1 MKKLF
6 LKQSLLM
13 VVGGLLLVGCFDS
26 KYDFDK
32 VDLTLGFGGDQ
43 VALPGNNSTSA
54 IVLDDLLDIQGSDLI
69 WTDAKGDYWFGKS
82 PETVNPVS
90 VTIDPIT
97 LSGDFSENEYISITI
112 PEALRPFAGQTVTL
126 SDYGETIEGSKAIS
140 LLNYEFA
147 VPEEVKSLKY
157 VVLGDNGADL
167 TLNLTIPSAITK
179 FGYITISFPQMLEM
193 TCVTKPQDFD
203 TSTNVLSLRNQS
215 GGNLQL
221 QFKVTRINVRKVDDN
236 NYAELTAGKFS
247 MKGQVQLAFGVDQLR
262 IPSES
267 VITIG
272 GEARMQGI
280 RITGACGVF
289 DPDINLSSAGTVTI
303 TGIPEFLI
311 DEEVVADLDNP
322 QIYLTLTSTMPLG
335 GVIEAQ
341 LTSDTYQGA
350 ISLTGNKAIRVKA
363 SPDGQTPVE
372 TKVLVCRKNPGV
384 SESECQVITDDNL
397 SRLINKLREGMTI
410 RFDINKVKATQEE
423 ATVLMGHQYTLVPQY
438 RFEAPLAFGPN
449 AVIVYNKSFNGWN
462 EDIDKLSFATGAFV
476 ELKGIA
482 VNQIPADLVL
492 EAEAIGTNGQ
502 KLSDVTIDLVKNKV
516 AGVATGSSESEVEV
530 KVSGNISKLDGLLI
544 KLKAASN
551 EALRGVTLNKTTQTL
566 VLKNVGI
573 TLNGKLIYDAN

>member
-6 LKQSLLM
+6 LKQGLLM
-13 VVGGLLLVGCFDS
+13 VVGGLLLVGCFDN

-97 LSGDFSENEYISITI
+97 LSQDLSAGQNIDITI
-112 PEALRPFAGQTVTL
+112 PDVLRPFAGQTITL
-126 SDYGETIEGSKAIS
+126 SDYGQTMEGSQAIS
-140 LLNYEFA
+140 LLDYEFA
-147 VPEEVKSLKY
+147 APEEVKSLKY

-167 TLNLTIPSAITK
+167 TLNLTLPSDITK

-193 TCVTKPQDFD
+193 TCVTKPENFD
-203 TSTNVLSLRNQS
+203 ATTNILSLRNQS

-221 QFKVTRINVRKVDDN
+221 QFKVTRINVKKVDDD
-236 NYAELTAGKFS
+236 NYAELANGKFS
-247 MKGQVQLAFGVDQLR
+247 MKGKVQFAFGVDQLR
-262 IPSES
+262 IPSQS
-267 VITIG
+267 TITIG
-272 GEARMQGI
+272 GEGRMQGI
-280 RITGACGVF
+280 RITGARGVF
-289 DPDINLSSAGTVTI
+289 DPDINMTSAGTVTI
-303 TGIPEFLI
+303 TGIPDFLI

-322 QIYLTLTSTMPLG
+322 QIFLTLTSTMPLG

-350 ISLTGNKAIRVKA
+350 ISLTGDKAIHVKA

-372 TKVLVCRKNPGV
+372 TKVIVCRKNPGV
-384 SESECQVITDDNL
+384 SESEYQVITDDNL
-397 SRLINKLREGMTI
+397 SKLINKLREGMTI
-410 RFDINKVKATQEE
+410 RFDINKVKAAQEE
-423 ATVLMGHQYTLVPQY
+423 ATVLMGHQYSLVPNY

-449 AVIVYNKSFNGWN
+449 AVIVYTKSFDGWN
-462 EDIDKLSFATGAFV
+462 SDIDKLSLATGAFV

-492 EAEAIGTNGQ
+492 EADAIGTNGQ
-502 KLSDVTIDLVKNKV
+502 KLSDVTIDLVKNSV
-516 AGVATGSSESEVEV
+516 AGVTTGSSESEIDV
-530 KVSGNISKLDGLLI
+530 KVSGNISKLDGLKI

-551 EALRGVTLNKTTQTL
+551 ESLRGVTLNKTTQTL
-566 VLKNVGI
+566 ILKNVDI

>member
-1 MKKLF
+1 
-6 LKQSLLM
+6 M
-13 VVGGLLLVGCFDS
+13 VVGGLLLVGCFDN

-97 LSGDFSENEYISITI
+97 LSQDLSAGQNIDITI
-112 PEALRPFAGQTVTL
+112 PDVLRPFAGQTITL
-126 SDYGETIEGSKAIS
+126 SDYGQTMEGSQAIS
-140 LLNYEFA
+140 LLDYEFA
-147 VPEEVKSLKY
+147 APEEVKSLKY

-167 TLNLTIPSAITK
+167 TLNLTLPSDITK

-193 TCVTKPQDFD
+193 TCVTKPENFD
-203 TSTNVLSLRNQS
+203 ATTNILSLRNQS

-221 QFKVTRINVRKVDDN
+221 QFKVTRINVKKVDDD
-236 NYAELTAGKFS
+236 NYAELANGKFS
-247 MKGQVQLAFGVDQLR
+247 MKGKVQFAFGVDQLR
-262 IPSES
+262 IPSQS
-267 VITIG
+267 TITIG
-272 GEARMQGI
+272 GEGRMQGI
-280 RITGACGVF
+280 RITGARGVF
-289 DPDINLSSAGTVTI
+289 DPDINMTSAGTVTI
-303 TGIPEFLI
+303 TGIPDFLI

-322 QIYLTLTSTMPLG
+322 QIFLTLTSTMPLG

-350 ISLTGNKAIRVKA
+350 ISLTGDKAIHVKA

-372 TKVLVCRKNPGV
+372 TKVIVCRKNPGV
-384 SESECQVITDDNL
+384 SESEYQVITDDNL
-397 SRLINKLREGMTI
+397 SKLINKLREGMTI
-410 RFDINKVKATQEE
+410 RFDINKVKAAQEE
-423 ATVLMGHQYTLVPQY
+423 ATVLMGHQYSLVPNY

-449 AVIVYNKSFNGWN
+449 AVIVYTKSFDGWN
-462 EDIDKLSFATGAFV
+462 SDIDKLSLATGAFV

-492 EAEAIGTNGQ
+492 EADAIGTNGQ
-502 KLSDVTIDLVKNKV
+502 KLSDVTIDLVKNSV
-516 AGVATGSSESEVEV
+516 AGVTTGSSESEIDV
-530 KVSGNISKLDGLLI
+530 KVSGNISKLDGLKI

-551 EALRGVTLNKTTQTL
+551 ESLRGVTLNKTTQTL
-566 VLKNVGI
+566 ILKNVDI